1 MTAITNMAPKKACGY
16 GERVMRFVLTAAL
29 SLAGFAAPALA
40 QSSPAPAVAQRVD
53 RLEREMRAVQRKV
66 FPGGS
71 QQYFEAEIAPP
82 QATGPAP
89 GTPVGSPV
97 ADLTARVDTLERE
110 LARLTG
116 QAEQNAFKLRQ
127 IEESLNRFKGDTE
140 FRLNALEGGAPPAPG
155 AGPVGGTTPAR
166 PATTRPPVAV
176 EPPVRE
182 PAAPPP
188 PAASAAPVTPVT
200 PSGDAGEDAYMA
212 GYRLWEAKR
221 YPEAVTALRAAVAKY
236 PNHKRASYAQNLLG
250 RAYLDDGKPAAA
262 AEAFYA
268 NYQKMPRGER
278 APDSLYYLG
287 QSLVQL
293 KKPADACKVYDEL
306 LDVYGEKIGASL
318 KERVAKGRA
327 DAKCKS

>member
-1 MTAITNMAPKKACGY
+1 
-16 GERVMRFVLTAAL
+16 MRIVSTAAL
-29 SLAGFAAPALA
+29 LLAGFTAPVLA
-40 QSSPAPAVAQRVD
+40 QSSPAPVAQRVD

-127 IEESLNRFKGDTE
+127 IEESLNRFKGDSE
-140 FRLNALEGGAPPAPG
+140 FRLNALEGGAPATPPAG
-155 AGPVGGTTPAR
+155 AGGSGTAPTR
-166 PATTRPPVAV
+166 PATSTRPPAAT
-176 EPPVRE
+176 EPPVRD
-182 PAAPPP
+182 AAASPPP
-188 PAASAAPVTPVT
+188 VAPVT

-221 YPEAVTALRAAVAKY
+221 FPEAVTALRSVVSKY

-306 LDVYGEKIGASL
+306 LDVYGEKISGSL
-318 KERVAKGRA
+318 KERVAKGRT

>member
-1 MTAITNMAPKKACGY
+1 MTD
-16 GERVMRFVLTAAL
+16 R
-29 SLAGFAAPALA
+29 SLATGVRVVRHVSLTVMLFAGLAAPAAA
-40 QSSPAPAVAQRVD
+40 QSGGSSGSGGAATSVPQRVD

-71 QQYFEAEIAPP
+71 QQFFEAEITPP

-97 ADLTARVDTLERE
+97 SDLTARVDALERE
-110 LARLTG
+110 LSRLTG

-127 IEESLNRFKGDTE
+127 IEDALNRFKGDTE
-140 FRLNALEGGAPPAPG
+140 FRLNAVEGGAAAAGAASG
-155 AGPVGGTTPAR
+155 AGSTSPR
-166 PATTRPPVAV
+166 
-176 EPPVRE
+176 
-182 PAAPPP
+182 PAAPRETAPATSPRDIPP
-188 PAASAAPVTPVT
+188 EPSTDAAPLSPAVST
-200 PSGDAGEDAYMA
+200 GDAGEDAYMA

-221 YPEAVTALRAAVAKY
+221 FPEAAAALKAVVAKY

-250 RAYLDDGKPAAA
+250 RAYLDDNKPAAA

-287 QSLVQL
+287 QSLVAL

-306 LDVYGEKIGASL
+306 LDVYGEKINATL
-318 KERVAKGRA
+318 KDRIAKGRS

>member
-1 MTAITNMAPKKACGY
+1 MDHHVRSLDGD
-16 GERVMRFVLTAAL
+16 RVMRFVLLVALMIAGLATPAA
-29 SLAGFAAPALA
+29 A
-40 QSSPAPAVAQRVD
+40 QSGAQPAGSVPQRVD

-71 QQYFEAEIAPP
+71 QQFFEAEIAPP
-82 QATGPAP
+82 QASGPAP

-110 LARLTG
+110 LSRLTG

-127 IEESLNRFKGDTE
+127 IEDALNRFKGDTE
-140 FRLNALEGGAPPAPG
+140 FRLNAMEGGGGAAPAGAPGGAPGAAAPR
-155 AGPVGGTTPAR
+155 PV
-166 PATTRPPVAV
+166 PP
-176 EPPVRE
+176 RD
-182 PAAPPP
+182 AAPPP
-188 PAASAAPVTPVT
+188 RDPAADAAPIPPVAST
-200 PSGDAGEDAYMA
+200 GDAGEDAYMA

-221 YPEAVTALRAAVAKY
+221 YAEAATALKAMVAKY
-236 PNHKRASYAQNLLG
+236 PSHKRASYAQNLLG
-250 RAYLDDGKPAAA
+250 RAYLDDNKPAAA

-287 QSLVQL
+287 QSLVAL

-306 LDVYGEKIGASL
+306 LDVYGEKIAATL

-327 DAKCKS
+327 DAKCKG